1 MSIERDK
8 MIKLL
13 ESKIETIV
21 RNIINE
27 RSDNSNVQTKSNP
40 TSDRREHM
48 AQTRAERHNNL
59 RQHGNSKR
67 NDDNIENSK
76 SYKRQYK
83 AIENELGQP
92 EIDATGVFVKAG
104 IIPNNKDASARSH
117 AFKKLHKDKTPDG
130 TGNYKFEPN
139 EVSKIFNVLP

>member
-21 RNIINE
+21 RNVIRE
-27 RSDNSNVQTKSNP
+27 KSELIHSTDDEKN
-40 TSDRREHM
+40 
-48 AQTRAERHNNL
+48 RAIH
-59 RQHGNSKR
+59 SKR
-67 NDDNIENSK
+67 GEDNVEKNQ

-83 AIENELGQP
+83 AIEKELGQP
-92 EIDATGVFVKAG
+92 EVDATGVFVKAG
-104 IIPNNKDASARSH
+104 VIPSNKDDAARSH

-130 TGNYKFEPN
+130 TGNYKFEPD
-139 EVSKIFNVLP
+139 ELAKIFNAMP